1 MSKVKYLAK
10 ENTKI
15 GTHSFYAVP
24 VPNGTL
30 TFEELLEEACD
41 DNTFNKSEMRGCV
54 EQFMKVVQRNVLKGF
69 RVPVGDDFLTIYP
82 NLSLSV
88 KDRVENGI
96 TIVATAE
103 MLNASNGKSR
113 LGATVSAKFSRE
125 FADNV
130 SWQKIIAATEPADE
144 DEDITDGGG
153 QSEGTGDVTPQGTG
167 DNTGGE
173 GTGGTDLPANGEN

>member
-1 MSKVKYLAK
+1 MSKVKYIAK
-10 ENTKI
+10 ENTKL

-69 RVPVGDDFLTIYP
+69 RVPVGTDFLTIYP
-82 NLSLSV
+82 NLQLSV
-88 KDRVENGI
+88 KDHVENGI
-96 TIVATAE
+96 NVVATAE

-130 SWQKIIAATEPADE
+130 SWQKVSIATDAD
-144 DEDITDGGG
+144 DTQEDIT
-153 QSEGTGDVTPQGTG
+153 EETTTPTE
-167 DNTGGE
+167 NTGGD
-173 GTGGTDLPANGEN
+173 GGNSNGGNEVD

>member
-1 MSKVKYLAK
+1 MAKVKYIAK
-10 ENTKI
+10 ENTKV

-30 TFEELLEEACD
+30 SFDELLDEACD

-69 RVPVGDDFLTIYP
+69 RVPLGIDFITVYP

-88 KDRVENGI
+88 KDRVVNGL
-96 TIVATAE
+96 TVVATAD

-113 LGATVSAKFSRE
+113 LGATVSSKFSNE
-125 FADNV
+125 FASNV
-130 SWQKIIAATEPADE
+130 SWQKVGATAADSETSDPTQ
-144 DEDITDGGG
+144 EDITD
-153 QSEGTGDVTPQGTG
+153 Q
-167 DNTGGE
+167 
-173 GTGGTDLPANGEN
+173 GGTSDEGDTTGEN